1 LNPFYTQILPINAP
15 FCNRTVEIKELHQHA
30 LNGVNVVLY
39 SPRRY
44 GKTSLV
50 RKVQAQLAE
59 EGVLTIYADFF
70 GVTSIDDIATQLAK
84 AVFEATRQR
93 EPLWKRALQ
102 TIKYFRPIIRPDEQS
117 GFTVGVEIASINLQG
132 IELLEQTMESLG
144 KYIADSEVPV
154 NIVLDEFQEI
164 TTLKDALKV
173 EAVLRTHIQHHQ
185 ASYFFVGSR
194 RRTLLAIFNDQQRP
208 FFQSAFNYPLPPLP
222 KIELSAYL
230 VQQFERGDRHCPPD
244 VAEKIAETTNCHPCY
259 TQKLAYLMY
268 GMTEKEISANDI
280 AAGMRRL
287 QESERPVFEAVLQG
301 LSLQQIRV
309 LKTIAREPVKKP
321 LGNDYLGRNR
331 LGSPTGVSH
340 SLKHLENLDLVE
352 KQDNGMWR
360 VVDPIMTRYL
370 TGKNGNL

>member
-1 LNPFYTQILPINAP
+1 MNPFYLQTLPFDAP
-15 FCNRTVEIKELHQHA
+15 FCNRTVEIKELRQHA

-50 RKVQAQLAE
+50 RKVQAQIAE
-59 EGVLTIYADFF
+59 EGVLTIFADFF

-84 AVFEATRQR
+84 AVFEATRDR

-117 GFTVGVEIASINLQG
+117 GFTVSVEIASINLQG
-132 IELLEQTMESLG
+132 FELLEQTMKSLG
-144 KYIADSEVPV
+144 KYIKDSECPV

-164 TTLKDALKV
+164 TALKDALKI

-208 FFQSAFNYPLPPLP
+208 FFQSAFNYPLTLLP
-222 KIELSAYL
+222 KNELAAYL
-230 VQQFERGDRHCPPD
+230 VRQFERGGRYCPLAM
-244 VAEKIAETTNCHPCY
+244 AEKIADAVNCHPCY
-259 TQKLAYLMY
+259 TQKLAYLIF
-268 GMTEKEISANDI
+268 GMTEKKVVGDDI

-287 QESERPVFEAVLQG
+287 LESERPVFEAVLQG

-309 LKTIAREPVKKP
+309 LKTIAREPVDKP
-321 LGNDYLGRNR
+321 LANDYLGRNR
-331 LGSPTGVSH
+331 LGSPTGVRH
-340 SLKHLENLDLVE
+340 SLKHLEVLDLVE
-352 KQDNGMWR
+352 KSNNHIWQI
-360 VVDPIMTRYL
+360 VDPLMARYL
-370 TGKNGNL
+370 VL

>member
-1 LNPFYTQILPINAP
+1 M
-15 FCNRTVEIKELHQHA
+15 
-30 LNGVNVVLY
+30 
-39 SPRRY
+39 
-44 GKTSLV
+44 
-50 RKVQAQLAE
+50 
-59 EGVLTIYADFF
+59 TIYADFF

-93 EPLWKRALQ
+93 EPLWKRSLQ

-117 GFTVGVEIASINLQG
+117 DFTVSVEIASINLQG

-144 KYIADSEVPV
+144 KYIEDSEIPV

-164 TTLKDALKV
+164 TALKDALKV

-230 VQQFERGDRHCPPD
+230 VQQFERGDRRCPPD
-244 VAEKIAETTNCHPCY
+244 VAEKIAETTNCHPYY
-259 TQKLAYLMY
+259 TQKLAYLIY
-268 GMTEKEISANDI
+268 GMTEKEVVADDI

-331 LGSPTGVSH
+331 LGSPTGVRH

-352 KQDNGMWR
+352 KQNNGMWC
-360 VVDPIMTRYL
+360 VVDPILARYL
-370 TGKNGNL
+370 IGSNENL